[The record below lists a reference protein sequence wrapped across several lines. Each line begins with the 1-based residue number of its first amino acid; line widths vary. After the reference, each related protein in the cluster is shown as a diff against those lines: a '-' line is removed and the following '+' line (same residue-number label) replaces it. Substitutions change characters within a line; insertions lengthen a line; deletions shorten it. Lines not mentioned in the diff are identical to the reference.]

1 MAIRTALPSSL
12 AMAGLLFAGLLLTCG
27 GKGALVQTPVVQPVT
42 LQVTPAASTL
52 QAGSRLTLT
61 AQVTGSPAPA
71 LVWAVDG
78 APGGSSTSGTISGT
92 GTTATYT
99 APSSAGQHAVTVASA
114 SDAAV
119 KATALLT
126 VEAAT
131 PEVVQVSLSPGAAN
145 LAAGATLTFQATV
158 TGATDTSLLWTV
170 DGAAGSAAT
179 GTLSGSGATRTYT
192 APMAAGSHAV
202 TATSVADPSR
212 SATATVTVAAPVVV
226 ALTLSPSG
234 TVNLG
239 PGGTQVFTGTVTGS
253 SNTSV
258 GWLVDGVSNG
268 NAAVGTLVGTG
279 ASATYSAPATAGSH
293 TVTAFAA
300 ADTGKRASATVTVTV
315 PAVEIALTPSGS
327 TQVNTSGA
335 VSFTAAVSGTSNTGV
350 IWSVDGVQ
358 GGSASAGTI
367 AGSGLS
373 VVYNAPASAGT
384 HTVTAT
390 SSADTSRT
398 ASASVSVLAPS
409 GVVVTL
415 SVAGPG
421 NVVPSGSLLVTA
433 GVSGDAD
440 TSVTWTVDGVPN
452 GNASTGTLFVP
463 ASGGTAVYTAPAA
476 TGSHRVTATS
486 VAAPSQSASLTI
498 PVTATLVQAGSI
510 PIGANVRSSPYNAK
524 GDGVT
529 DDTAAISAAV
539 KAVAGT
545 GKAVYLPA
553 GTYLMDPTANQTG
566 GIRLGSN
573 MTLLLDPQAVLQ
585 ARPTSSQN
593 YALVTVSG
601 CSNVNISGGTFNGNN
616 LDNSIPTPTAV
627 EAGDCIHIVGSR
639 NVVVEGCVVQ
649 NAFNDGVY
657 VGANSAN
664 VTVCGITSQFNRR
677 HGMSITSGQ
686 GFFLINSTFH
696 GATGSVESA
705 GGPMLNGCGVDVEA
719 NANESIRTVLAA
731 NNRFTGNR
739 SAGFAWG
746 ILSAANSSTSDVFII
761 GNTVSGNQS
770 GLNGENTTRSWVL
783 NNTVS
788 SESAFGI
795 YIHDGMNGT
804 LVQGNT
810 VTGTGTSGDGAGI
823 EIYNDT
829 ATTVNANTSTGNS
842 KYGLFVY
849 QSTNPI
855 LTGNVLTG
863 NGTAGLAIV
872 RSTGV
877 TQSGNTP

>member
-1 MAIRTALPSSL
+1 MAIRTALSSSL
-12 AMAGLLFAGLLLTCG
+12 AWAGLLVAGSLLSCG
-27 GKGALVQTPVVQPVT
+27 GKAALVQTSVVQPVT
-42 LQVTPAASTL
+42 LQITPADASL
-52 QAGSRLTLT
+52 QAGGRLTLT
-61 AQVTGSPAPA
+61 AQVTGSPMPA

-78 APGGSSTSGTISGT
+78 TPGGSSTSGTVSGT
-92 GTTATYT
+92 G
-99 APSSAGQHAVTVASA
+99 
-114 SDAAV
+114 
-119 KATALLT
+119 ATA
-126 VEAAT
+126 
-131 PEVVQVSLSPGAAN
+131 
-145 LAAGATLTFQATV
+145 
-158 TGATDTSLLWTV
+158 
-170 DGAAGSAAT
+170 
-179 GTLSGSGATRTYT
+179 TYT

-212 SATATVTVAAPVVV
+212 SASATVVVAAPTAVV
-226 ALTLSPSG
+226 LTLSPSG

-239 PGGTQVFTGTVTGS
+239 PGGTQVFTATVTGS

-268 NAAVGTLVGTG
+268 SAAVGTLVGTG

-300 ADTGKRASATVTVTV
+300 ADTVKSASATVTVTV

-327 TQVNTSGA
+327 AQVNTSGTL
-335 VSFTAAVSGTSNTGV
+335 SFTASVAGTSNTAV
-350 IWSVDGVQ
+350 IWSVDGIQ

-373 VVYNAPASAGT
+373 VAYNAPASAGT

-398 ASASVSVLAPS
+398 ASVSVSVLAPS

-415 SVAGPG
+415 AVAGPA
-421 NVVPSGSLLVTA
+421 NVVPSGSMLITA
-433 GVSGDAD
+433 GVSGASDA
-440 TSVTWTVDGVPN
+440 SVTWAVDGVPD
-452 GNASTGTLFVP
+452 GNASVGTLFVP
-463 ASGGTAVYTAPAA
+463 ATGGTVVYTAPAT

-486 VAAPSQSASLTI
+486 AAAPTQSASITI

-510 PIGANVRSSPYNAK
+510 PIGANVRSSPYNAA

-553 GTYLMDPTANQTG
+553 GTYLMDPTSNQNG

-573 MTLLLDPQAVLQ
+573 MTLLLDPQAILQ
-585 ARPTSSQN
+585 ARPTSTQN
-593 YALVTVSG
+593 YAMVTVSG
-601 CSNVNISGGTFNGNN
+601 CSNVNISGGTFKGNN
-616 LDNSIPTPTAV
+616 LNNSIPTPTKV
-627 EAGDCIHIVGSR
+627 EAGDCIHIVQSR
-639 NVVVEGCVVQ
+639 NVVVEGSVVQ
-649 NAFNDGVY
+649 DAFNDGIY
-657 VGANSAN
+657 VGGNSTN

-677 HGMSITSGQ
+677 HGMAITYGQ
-686 GFFLINSTFH
+686 GFYLINSTFH
-696 GATGSVESA
+696 GAIGSVETA
-705 GGPMLNGCGVDVEA
+705 GGPMVNGIGVDVEA
-719 NANESIRTVLAA
+719 NANESVRTVLAA

-739 SAGFAWG
+739 AAGFAWG
-746 ILSAANSSTSDVFII
+746 ILGVANSSTSDVFVI

-788 SESAFGI
+788 TESAFGI

-810 VTGTGTSGDGAGI
+810 VSGTGTGGDGAGI

-855 LTGNVLTG
+855 LTNNVLTG

>member
-1 MAIRTALPSSL
+1 MAIRAALPNRF
-12 AMAGLLFAGLLLTCG
+12 AMAGLLIAGWLLGCG
-27 GKGALVQTPVVQPVT
+27 GKTAVVQTPVVQPIT
-42 LQVTPAASTL
+42 LQVTPATSTL
-52 QAGSRLTLT
+52 QVGSRLTLT
-61 AQVTGSPAPA
+61 AQVTGSPAPTLA
-71 LVWAVDG
+71 WAVDG
-78 APGGSSTSGTISGT
+78 TPGGSSTSGTLSGT
-92 GTTATYT
+92 GTSVTYT
-99 APSSAGQHAVTVASA
+99 APSAAGQHAVTVASA

-126 VEAAT
+126 VEAPA
-131 PEVVQVSLSPGAAN
+131 PEVVRVSLAPGSAS
-145 LAAGATLTFQATV
+145 LAAGATLDFQATV
-158 TGATDTSLLWTV
+158 SGATDASLTWTV
-170 DGAAGSAAT
+170 DGTAGSAAT

-192 APMAAGSHAV
+192 APMAAGGHTV
-202 TATSVADPSR
+202 TATSVADPSK
-212 SATATVTVAAPVVV
+212 SASAAVTVAAPVVV
-226 ALTLSPSG
+226 ALALSPSG
-234 TVNLG
+234 TVSLG
-239 PGGTQVFTGTVTGS
+239 PGGTQMFTATVTGS

-268 NAAVGTLVGTG
+268 SAAVGTLVGTG

-300 ADTGKRASATVTVTV
+300 ADTAKRASATVTVTV
-315 PAVEIALTPSGS
+315 PDVAIALTPSGS
-327 TQVNTSGA
+327 TQVNTSGT
-335 VSFTAAVSGTSNTGV
+335 VSFTAAVSGTPNTAV
-350 IWSVDGVQ
+350 TWSVDGVA

-367 AGSGLS
+367 TGSGLS
-373 VVYNAPASAGT
+373 VVYNAPATAGT

-390 SSADTSRT
+390 SSADTSRS
-398 ASASVSVLAPS
+398 ASASVSVVAPS

-415 SVAGPG
+415 AAVGPG
-421 NVVPSGSLLVTA
+421 TMVPSGSMLVTA
-433 GVSGDAD
+433 GVTGDPD

-452 GNASTGTLFVP
+452 GNASVGTVFAP
-463 ASGGTAVYTAPAA
+463 PSGGTAVYTAPAA
-476 TGSHRVTATS
+476 TGSHRLTATS
-486 VAAPSQSASLTI
+486 VAAPGRSATLTI
-498 PVTATLVQAGSI
+498 PVTATLVPAGSI
-510 PIGANVRSSPYNAK
+510 PIGANVRSSPYNAA

-553 GTYLMDPTANQTG
+553 GTYLVDPTANQTG

-585 ARPTSSQN
+585 ARSTSTQD

-616 LDNSIPTPTAV
+616 LDNAIPTPTTV
-627 EAGDCIHIVGSR
+627 EAGDCLHIVGSR

-657 VGANSAN
+657 VGDDSAN
-664 VTVCGITSQFNRR
+664 ITVCGITSRFNRR

-686 GFFLINSTFH
+686 GFHLVNSTFH
-696 GATGSVESA
+696 GATGSVETA
-705 GGPMLNGCGVDVEA
+705 GGPMVNGCGVDVEA
-719 NANESIRTVLAA
+719 NANESIRMVLAA

-746 ILSAANSSTSDVFII
+746 ILKAANASTSDVFVI

-770 GLNGENTTRSWVL
+770 GLNGENTTRSWVV

-810 VTGTGTSGDGAGI
+810 VSGTGTGGDGAGI

-829 ATTVNANTSTGNS
+829 STTVNANTSTGNA

-849 QSTNPI
+849 QSTSPV

-872 RSTGV
+872 RSSGV